1 MGFISE
7 RKSSMYVICTLNVVG
22 VKKQLDQIKVTMN
35 KTALKQQPIHMKDAA
50 PSPTASACQT
60 VEERLSGDLRK
71 TPSSDPSGLPCPLP
85 PLPPCRVT

>member
-35 KTALKQQPIHMKDAA
+35 KTALKQQPI
-50 PSPTASACQT
+50 
-60 VEERLSGDLRK
+60 VLRG
-71 TPSSDPSGLPCPLP
+71 SLVGMGFDF
-85 PLPPCRVT
+85 